1 MNVIDFPL
9 CLSSFFGKFFQPA
22 FVASIEAISAFS
34 NPYGND
40 VHFPSI
46 VCLGRGVF
54 ILFQKGTSA
63 YWGWW
68 CDGMEPKNSQMC
80 RNPR

>member
-40 VHFPSI
+40 VHFPSVFGKGRFYI
-46 VCLGRGVF
+46 VPEGYFSILGLVV
-54 ILFQKGTSA
+54 
-63 YWGWW
+63 
-68 CDGMEPKNSQMC
+68 
-80 RNPR
+80 